1 MRYYTYCNHRDARC
15 QEYQLDLRNRSNLQ
29 AEIDREREREDD
41 LEALWLISSYDFFC
55 NCCYRSRSISMAP
68 GTCSQPRTRILL
80 KSQKGWPSVDRS
92 SSRDSMKDDS
102 LAVTGSWSSPPL
114 EQIQLATV
122 VQFVFFALRKTW
134 ETEKNMTCW
143 SPFIRFEGCRHGGYL
158 DQSTHEDWN
167 SGIVPDKFLIEM
179 HEATVPSNAKRFLC
193 LHLVH
198 HLFQIL

>member
-1 MRYYTYCNHRDARC
+1 MISFVTVANVQEAFPRLVHAHNLEQGSCWNRKKDDPQSIGAHLVIPWKMTRWRWGSGSCHRHLNK
-15 QEYQLDLRNRSNLQ
+15 Y
-29 AEIDREREREDD
+29 
-41 LEALWLISSYDFFC
+41 
-55 NCCYRSRSISMAP
+55 
-68 GTCSQPRTRILL
+68 
-80 KSQKGWPSVDRS
+80 KSQQSCNLLFS
-92 SSRDSMKDDS
+92 
-102 LAVTGSWSSPPL
+102 
-114 EQIQLATV
+114 
-122 VQFVFFALRKTW
+122 LRKTW

-143 SPFIRFEGCRHGGYL
+143 SPFIRFEGCRHSGYL